1 MLQLANPI
9 FLNVEL
15 SKLFIQEYPICSTQ
29 KNIVV
34 PYPTTD
40 SDLYS
45 YNYFPVALQQSLS
58 QILQKTPHTNP
69 ETLQKHFIDYL
80 TSKHQRSKLL
90 FYQGG
95 NHGSCV
101 KVRQSL
107 TSLTK
112 GPTTKEYFIVKGD
125 KKREEGFLS
134 AIFCPIPIGD
144 SPSSKRM
151 YDAIHVSRLSFAA
164 VLV

>member
-15 SKLFIQEYPICSTQ
+15 SKLFIQEYPICSTR
-29 KNIVV
+29 KNLIL

-40 SDLYS
+40 PDLYT
-45 YNYFPVALQQSLS
+45 YYYFPNGLQQSLAR
-58 QILQKTPHTNP
+58 
-69 ETLQKHFIDYL
+69 TLQTDSSTSPEIVRKHFIDYL
-80 TSKHQRSKLL
+80 TNDHKRSKLIY
-90 FYQGG
+90 YQGG

-107 TSLTK
+107 TALTK
-112 GPTTKEYFIVKGD
+112 ATSTKNYFIVKGD

-134 AIFCPIPIGD
+134 ATFCPIPIGD

-151 YDAIHVSRLSFAA
+151 YDAIHVSAILHPHY
-164 VLV
+164 